1 MPSISDDEIE
11 KEIMQLHQAVYEK
24 FNYEMK
30 YLRPPKGEFNER
42 TLKKTTELGY
52 KTVMWSF
59 AYVDWDEKNQ
69 PSIEKS
75 KKTIINNFHCGEIML
90 LHPNSKTNSE
100 VLDYIIKEAKNQGY
114 EFRLLDQFK

>member
-1 MPSISDDEIE
+1 MPSISDQEIE

-24 FNYEMK
+24 FNYEMI

-42 TLKKTTELGY
+42 TLKKTSELGY

-59 AYVDWDEKNQ
+59 AYMDWDEKKQ
-69 PSIEKS
+69 PSIDNAKEI
-75 KKTIINNFHCGEIML
+75 IINNFHNGEIML

-100 VLDYIIKEAKNQGY
+100 VLDIIIKEAKSQGY
-114 EFRLLDQFK
+114 QFKILDEFK